1 VETAQRELEQFKLNS
16 EQARVN
22 SDTYFYQIQKDQQLI
37 SMLERSKKELETKF
51 LEIESEL
58 LNTKTFKNKIESEK

>member
-1 VETAQRELEQFKLNS
+1 METAQRELEQFKLNS

-22 SDTYFYQIQKDQQLI
+22 SDTYYHQIQKDQQLI